1 MQIAVMQ
8 QEQCQDPTG
17 RMVVKTTKGKLS
29 MIDLAGS
36 ERASNT
42 DNRGLRMTEGAS
54 INRSLL
60 ALANCINA
68 LQVRRR
74 GVRV

>member
-1 MQIAVMQ
+1 
-8 QEQCQDPTG
+8 
-17 RMVVKTTKGKLS
+17 